1 MSLEQEFY
9 EDHSRKQR
17 RSSFIKGAL
26 LTTIIIA
33 AVSWFWRTDIFV
45 SSHIALFD
53 ISGEMF
59 DDPSRNDILKEIS
72 ENSNVEGLLVSIN
85 SPGGS
90 VVVAEETYTRLR
102 KIAKKKP
109 VVVVIGEVGASGAYI
124 AALGGDIIFAREN
137 SLIGSIGVLVQYP
150 DLSELAKVLGI
161 SVDII
166 KSGELKGG
174 SHILKGMN
182 EKERLA
188 NKALVDESF
197 QWFKNLV
204 SERRKINM
212 TNVNQVSDGRLF
224 TGSMALDLG
233 LIDGIGSNE
242 DALEYFKLQ
251 GIDILNLPLIK
262 WNTENSSRSL
272 LDFIFGLPASSGI
285 TKSFKSSL
293 GPRLISIAS

>member
-1 MSLEQEFY
+1 
-9 EDHSRKQR
+9 
-17 RSSFIKGAL
+17 
-26 LTTIIIA
+26 
-33 AVSWFWRTDIFV
+33 
-45 SSHIALFD
+45 
-53 ISGEMF
+53 MF
-59 DDPSRNDILKEIS
+59 DDPSRNDILKELS

-90 VVVAEETYTRLR
+90 VVGAEETYTRLR
-102 KIAKKKP
+102 NIAKKKP
-109 VVVVIGEVGASGAYI
+109 VVVVIGEVGASAAYI

-174 SHILKGMN
+174 AHILKGMN

-197 QWFKNLV
+197 KWFKNLV

-224 TGSMALDLG
+224 TGSMAVDLG

-251 GIDILNLPLIK
+251 GIDTMNLPLLK
-262 WNTENSSRSL
+262 WNTENSSRSF

-285 TKSFKSSL
+285 TKSFKSRL
-293 GPRLISIAS
+293 GPRLVSIAS